1 MKQHKKCVYST
12 VDKRYLRNHIKNVHE
27 EPKTIDANVETANHF
42 CSQCDYKT
50 YSERGLKHHI
60 GLAHRKECE
69 NHIGHTSALPYS
81 QLYELSIDVLS
92 VNTLAPYHIHLSFT
106 SKTSTMFT
114 CPILVTFAQRSS
126 NTKST

>member
-1 MKQHKKCVYST
+1 MKQHNCPNCVYST

-69 NHIGHTSALPYS
+69 FKCTKCEY
-81 QLYELSIDVLS
+81 
-92 VNTLAPYHIHLSFT
+92 
-106 SKTSTMFT
+106 
-114 CPILVTFAQRSS
+114 SS
-126 NTKST
+126 NLAHTLELHIKTKRTAQCTLVLLL